1 MKPERREAM
10 RTARQALTT
19 LAVILVVAMLSSALA
34 GHTRLAPLFAFL
46 LGGVTVL
53 LIAAF
58 RAPERPAERSGD
70 ASGRPG
76 GGSDA

>member
-1 MKPERREAM
+1 MNAERREAL
-10 RTARQALTT
+10 RTLRQALAT
-19 LAVILVVAMLSSALA
+19 LAVILVVAMLSSTLA

-58 RAPERPAERSGD
+58 RYPERPAERSGD
-70 ASGRPG
+70 ASGGSGR
-76 GGSDA
+76 GSDV